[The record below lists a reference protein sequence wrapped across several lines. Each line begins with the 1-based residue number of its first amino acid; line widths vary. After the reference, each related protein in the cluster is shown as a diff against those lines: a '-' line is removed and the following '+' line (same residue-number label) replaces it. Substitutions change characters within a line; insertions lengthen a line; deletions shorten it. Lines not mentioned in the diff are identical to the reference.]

1 MGIHYGKMIATGG
14 EVTRYISS
22 GYVYF
27 VHTFNSNN
35 NFALHQNI
43 DVDYLVVAGGG
54 GSAQSNSGGGGAGGV
69 LSGSFANLTKGGYPI
84 VVGAGGAP
92 STVNSLYNIG
102 TNGGDSS
109 FNGIITKGGGFG
121 TYYTGQ
127 ATSGG
132 SGGGC
137 AHSCCGLVRA
147 SGTAGQGYNG
157 GFGNWTYAYGG
168 GGGAT
173 SAGADGTSLVSGNGG
188 SGIASDI
195 TGSSVYYGGG
205 GAGGVNNYGNVVASG
220 TGGIG
225 GGGNPGQK
233 GTDGLGG
240 GAGGS
245 IASRNGSST
254 GGNGVVIIRYRI
266 ALPQY

>member
-27 VHTFNSNN
+27 VHTFNNSHNLV
-35 NFALHQNI
+35 LHQNI
-43 DVDYLVVAGGG
+43 DVDYLVVGGG
-54 GSAQSNSGGGGAGGV
+54 GPAMQVNSGGGGGGGV
-69 LSGSFANLTKGGYPI
+69 LSGSFTNLNKGVYQI
-84 VVGAGGAP
+84 AVGNGGQP
-92 STVNSLYNIG
+92 SSVSIYNIG

-109 FNGIITKGGGFG
+109 FNGVTAKGGGCG
-121 TYYTGQ
+121 TYYTVQ
-127 ATSGG
+127 AASGG
-132 SGGGC
+132 CGGGG

-147 SGTAGQGYNG
+147 AGTAGQGYNG
-157 GFGNWTYAYGG
+157 GFGNWTYGYGG
-168 GGGAT
+168 GGGAG
-173 SAGADGTSLVSGNGG
+173 SAGADGTNLVSGNGG

-205 GAGGVNNYGNVVASG
+205 GAGGVNTYGNVVASG

-225 GGGNPGQK
+225 GGGNPGQA

-240 GAGGS
+240 GAGGFS
-245 IASRNGSST
+245 SGSGR
-254 GGNGVVIIRYRI
+254 GGRGVVIVRYRI
-266 ALPQY
+266 LLPTY